1 MRKVFLAVL
10 CCSLFGATAAFGQDA
25 SVSGTITDPSGAQ
38 IAGASVS
45 ALSVDTGVSTPGTSN
60 QSGVYVF
67 AALRPGKYTFSA
79 DHPGFRK
86 AVISDVTL
94 DIGARLTVNM
104 GLQLG
109 QASETVEVSATT
121 TQINASSATVGDVVT
136 GKQLQDLPLTGRSAY
151 GLINTQPGVVFN
163 SGAPNF
169 YLNGN
174 QGNSI
179 NYTMDGIGAQ
189 NNLLTGSFFNYSNVA
204 SVDRVEEVR
213 VITSPADAEYG
224 RGSGQIQMVTRG
236 GGNTFR
242 GSIYEEH
249 RNTAL
254 NANDFFNNTRGTP
267 RAVLILNTYGVRLG
281 GPVKKNKTF
290 FNGIYEPSR
299 SREKVTFT
307 ALAYTDTARRGIFR
321 YNPGVLNANAAAA
334 APSVDFNGNPLNPS
348 TLQSVSVFGL
358 DPNRL
363 VADPTGAVTKNLGLT
378 SLPNDFRVGD
388 GLNIAGFTWNRP
400 RPIDFD
406 LYEGRIDHIIND
418 KHRLTLTLNHQAY
431 ASVNVAAPPP
441 FPAAPWQINPTET
454 TQYSVT
460 LNSVLRPNLINEFK
474 FGVFRPRTTVLTPFN
489 EGEIGPVSHVGILNV
504 KNNIPY
510 VLNFAGVGLTNPIGG
525 NQSDYINP
533 NYQWG
538 NNTTYIRG
546 RHTLKGGMEVRLIS
560 DSGYDANNVVPI
572 VTLGANG
579 AVPVTGVAGLVGIG
593 SNRTAAENLLLDV
606 SGSVLNAVQTNYSPG
621 GANPKFLPGETR
633 FREWHQNEVSF
644 YFKDD
649 FKLRPNITLNL
660 GMRYELYLVPY
671 EGQGKM
677 IAPVGGAGAAFG
689 VSGTNSSALFRPGVF
704 NGSLTTI
711 QNIGAGTAHPDVP
724 FYNLDKNNIGPAI
737 GVAWSLQ
744 GSDRFKWLTGSKD
757 QMSIRAGYGIG
768 YQRLPI
774 YLIHNDSGFLPG
786 FAEQV
791 TLQTATN
798 LTNLTLPVPP
808 TGVPLATVPTV
819 GPGSHTQSL
828 YTFDPNMRTPYI
840 QNFNFSISRQIAGS
854 TSLTVSYVGS
864 KGTKLPRSMDQ
875 NEVNTLNNGLLD
887 AFKVV
892 QAGGT
897 SPLIDQIFSNLPVAT
912 NQAAVTAAGGGSAYV
927 RSASAATQTFFANN
941 NPGGFANYINTNTFG
956 TGLSGGLI
964 PNAKLPSNLVVV
976 NPQFSQ
982 SYLTGNWG
990 NSSYHSLQISA
1001 TRRFGGGLSLQ
1012 GSYVWS
1018 KALGEDDGQTN
1029 TYVGT
1034 YRSLRNPGLDKALLS
1049 FDRRHV
1055 VKINSIYELPFGK
1068 GKMIG
1073 KNVNNFIDRFI
1084 GGWQL
1089 GVIYNR
1095 ATGSPLTIFGQN
1107 SFNNT
1112 TISAGFTPDLVGQLP
1127 QAELTKLPGYVTLFP
1142 TLTQVADPSRPTTAA
1157 LAGRSTLFAL
1167 ADASGKL
1174 VFVNSAP
1181 GTVGNVPLG
1190 IYTAPGVH
1198 QLDLNVKKRI
1208 RISERFVFE
1217 LGATAT
1223 NATNHP
1229 IFDAPTL
1236 ANRSINS
1243 TTFGRSTTTLNSPR
1257 ILVVQGRLNF

>member
-1 MRKVFLAVL
+1 MGKLGQAAMI
-10 CCSLFGATAAFGQDA
+10 CALFGASMAFGQNA

-38 IAGASVS
+38 ISGAKVS
-45 ALSVDTGVSTPGTSN
+45 ALNTDTGATAPGKSN
-60 QSGVYVF
+60 DSGVYVF
-67 AALRPGKYTFSA
+67 PGLQPGKYTFTA
-79 DHPGFRK
+79 EHPGFRK
-86 AVISDVTL
+86 AVISDVVL
-94 DIGARLTVNM
+94 DIGSQLTVNM

-121 TQINASSATVGDVVT
+121 TPLNASSATVGDVVT

-151 GLINTQPGVVFN
+151 NLINTQPGVVFN

-189 NNLLTGSFFNYSNVA
+189 NNLLTGSFYNYSNVA

-213 VITSPADAEYG
+213 VVTSPADAEYG
-224 RGSGQIQMVTRG
+224 RGAGQIQMVTRG

-254 NANDFFNNTRGTP
+254 NANDFFNNSRGVS
-267 RAVLILNTYGVRLG
+267 RAVLILNTYGIRFG
-281 GPVKKNKTF
+281 GPLKKNKTF
-290 FNGIYEPSR
+290 FNGIYEPSK
-299 SREKVTFT
+299 SRAKNTFT
-307 ALAYTDTARRGIFR
+307 ATSYTALARQGIFR
-321 YNPGVLNANAAAA
+321 FQPGIQNGNAGAAN
-334 APSVDFNGNPLNPS
+334 PSVDFNGNPLNPS
-348 TLQSVSVFGL
+348 TLQSVNVFGL

-378 SLPNDFRVGD
+378 ALPNDFRTVGD
-388 GLNIAGFTWNRP
+388 GLNTAGYTWNRP
-400 RPIDFD
+400 VPIDFG

-418 KHRLTLTLNHQAY
+418 KHRLALTLNHQAY
-431 ASVNVAAPPP
+431 ASINVAAPPP
-441 FPAAPWQINPTET
+441 FPNAPWQINPTET

-474 FGVFRPRTTVLTPFN
+474 FGVYRPRTTVLTPFN
-489 EGEIGPVSHVGILNV
+489 EGEVGPVSHVGILNV
-504 KNNIPY
+504 KNAVPY
-510 VLNFAGVGLTNPIGG
+510 VLNFAGGVTSPISG

-533 NYQWG
+533 NYQFG
-538 NNTTYIRG
+538 DNTTYIRG
-546 RHTLKGGMEVRLIS
+546 KHTFKGGFEVRMIS

-579 AVPVTGVAGLVGIG
+579 ALPVSGF
-593 SNRTAAENLLLDV
+593 SAATFGPNLASAQNLLLDL
-606 SGSVLNAVQTNYSPG
+606 SGSVATAVQTNYSPG
-621 GANPKFLPGETR
+621 GPNPRFLPGETR

-644 YFKDD
+644 FVKDD

-677 IAPVGGAGAAFG
+677 ITPVGGAGAAFG
-689 VSGTNSSALFRPGVF
+689 VSGTDSSALFRPGVF
-704 NGSLTTI
+704 TGSTTI
-711 QNIGAGTAHPDVP
+711 IENIGPGTAHPDRSI
-724 FYNLDKNNIGPAI
+724 YNLDKNNIGPAV
-737 GVAWSLQ
+737 GFAWSLQ

-757 QMSIRAGYGIG
+757 QMAIRAGYGIG

-791 TLQTATN
+791 TSTVATN
-798 LTNLTLPVPP
+798 LSNLSLPVPP
-808 TGVPLATVPTV
+808 TGLPLSTVPTV

-828 YTFDPNMRTPYI
+828 YTFDPNIRTPYI
-840 QNFNFSISRQIAGS
+840 QNFSFSISRQIAGN
-854 TSLTVSYVGS
+854 TSLNISYVGS
-864 KGTKLPRSMDQ
+864 KGSKLPRSMDQ
-875 NEVNTLNNGLLD
+875 NEVNVFNNGLLD
-887 AFKVV
+887 AFKVI
-892 QAGGT
+892 QAGG
-897 SPLIDQIFSNLPVAT
+897 SSALVDQLFAGFTGAGAPSGSN
-912 NQAAVTAAGGGSAYV
+912 YV
-927 RSASAATQTFFANN
+927 RSTASAARTFFINN
-941 NPGGFANYINTNTFG
+941 NPGGFANYINTTNFG
-956 TGLSGGLI
+956 TGLVGGLLA
-964 PNAKLPSNLVVV
+964 NAKLPSNLVVV

-990 NSSYHSLQISA
+990 NSTYHSLQVSA
-1001 TRRFGGGLSLQ
+1001 TRRFGKGFSLQ

-1018 KALGEDDGQTN
+1018 KALGEDDGQSS

-1034 YRSLRNPGLDKALLS
+1034 YRSLRNPSLDKTLLS

-1055 VKINSIYELPFGK
+1055 IKINSIYELPFGK

-1073 KNVNNFIDRFI
+1073 RNSNGFIDRII

-1095 ATGSPLTIFGQN
+1095 ATGAPFTVVGQN
-1107 SFNNT
+1107 TFNNT
-1112 TISAGFTPDLVGQLP
+1112 TISAGFTPNLVGELP
-1127 QAELTKLPGYVTLFP
+1127 TAELTKLPGYVTLFP
-1142 TLTQVADPSRPTTAA
+1142 TLTQVADPNRPSLTA
-1157 LAGRSTLFAL
+1157 LAGSPLLSL
-1167 ADASGKL
+1167 ANSKGDL
-1174 VFVNSAP
+1174 VFVNATP
-1181 GTVGNVPLG
+1181 GNIGTLPLG
-1190 IYTAPGVH
+1190 AFTAPGVH
-1198 QLDLNVKKRI
+1198 QVDLNIKKRI
-1208 RISERFVFE
+1208 RFSERFNFE

-1229 IFDAPTL
+1229 VFDAPNA
-1236 ANRSINS
+1236 ANRNINS
-1243 TTFGRSTTTLNSPR
+1243 TSFGRSTTTSNSPR
-1257 ILVVQGRLNF
+1257 ILVLQGRLNF